1 MIERIS
7 ASVTFV
13 SASRSPSRRV
23 TPAVLLE
30 SSQTNGEAAAASSRI
45 GRAMILA
52 MRSAAFMP
60 IRLGTSSPKMS
71 VR

>member
-7 ASVTFV
+7 ASVTLL
-13 SASRSPSRRV
+13 SALCSPSRRV

-30 SSQTNGEAAAASSRI
+30 SSQTKGDATTESAPM
-45 GRAMILA
+45 GRAMIFA
-52 MRSAAFMP
+52 AFSAAFMP
-60 IRLGTSSPKMS
+60 MRLGTSSPKMI